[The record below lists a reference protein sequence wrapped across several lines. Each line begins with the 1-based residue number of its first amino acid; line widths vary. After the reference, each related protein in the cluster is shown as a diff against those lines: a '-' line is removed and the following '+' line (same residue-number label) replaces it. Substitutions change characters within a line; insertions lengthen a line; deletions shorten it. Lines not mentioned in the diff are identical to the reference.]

1 MKRKEK
7 NIQQAN
13 ENDILWR
20 QTGSGEERQQGRW
33 YNRRENSKKKNLF
46 ITFHTHV
53 VVWNISRIKLFKKEN
68 VATPLRFYVY
78 ALRWA
83 RTLFSRYSSVGER
96 VTKLGCQC
104 FLLCWCS
111 SSCCSPGPTSG
122 CELVRPAV
130 PMDSEQH
137 ALSRGVKH
145 PECSASSFNTSTF
158 IETDWP
164 HQINMCWWHFIS
176 FLSSKHVYLT
186 LTYQQGS
193 K

>member
-68 VATPLRFYVY
+68 VATPLRFYVKMSTDLVFQIQLCGRKSY
-78 ALRWA
+78 QVGL
-83 RTLFSRYSSVGER
+83 SV
-96 VTKLGCQC
+96 LSP
-104 FLLCWCS
+104 LLVQFC
-111 SSCCSPGPTSG
+111 PEPTSG

-145 PECSASSFNTSTF
+145 PECSASSFNTGTF
-158 IETDWP
+158 IEIDWP
-164 HQINMCWWHFIS
+164 HQINMCWWHSIS
-176 FLSSKHVYLT
+176 FISSKHVYLT

>member
-68 VATPLRFYVY
+68 VATPLRFYVKMSTDLVFQIQLCGGKSY
-78 ALRWA
+78 QAGLSVLSPLLVQFFMLQSWTHFRLWA
-83 RTLFSRYSSVGER
+83 SKT
-96 VTKLGCQC
+96 
-104 FLLCWCS
+104 
-111 SSCCSPGPTSG
+111 CCSNG
-122 CELVRPAV
+122 LWAARPQQRGEA
-130 PMDSEQH
+130 
-137 ALSRGVKH
+137 SR
-145 PECSASSFNTSTF
+145 
-158 IETDWP
+158 
-164 HQINMCWWHFIS
+164 M
-176 FLSSKHVYLT
+176 
-186 LTYQQGS
+186 
-193 K
+193 